1 LTGLWR
7 QSGGTEQNS
16 VVTKSTG
23 LSLQNSR
30 TVDLAYALIDK
41 KEYPMARQL
50 FEKIIKDGKA
60 PLDIMDAERG
70 LEKLAELDK
79 IMKKTTGEP

>member
-1 LTGLWR
+1 
-7 QSGGTEQNS
+7 
-16 VVTKSTG
+16 
-23 LSLQNSR
+23 
-30 TVDLAYALIDK
+30 VDLAYALIDK